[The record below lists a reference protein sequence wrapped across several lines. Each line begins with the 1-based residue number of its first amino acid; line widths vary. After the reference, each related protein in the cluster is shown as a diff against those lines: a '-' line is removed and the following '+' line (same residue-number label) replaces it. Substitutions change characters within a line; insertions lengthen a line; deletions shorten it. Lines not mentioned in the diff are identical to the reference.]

1 MEKIHK
7 AVEKYVESFYVYHD
21 HLRTRSMRFRVPI
34 IVLSA
39 LTTGVSFVN
48 VTILSRYMSVIAGS
62 MTLVVTILTAI
73 EGYLKLPQH
82 MNATENTLKSLGIL
96 SRKIHTYMMT
106 NFEPTPEL
114 IAGIWNELGDAI
126 KDAPIIPFHTLE
138 QLQPLAKKR
147 MIYSMF
153 DDIATQKESE
163 ERFYPAFRTQNV

>member
-48 VTILSRYMSVIAGS
+48 VTVLSKYMSVIAGS

-82 MNATENTLKSLGIL
+82 MNATENTLKSLGVL
-96 SRKIHTYMMT
+96 SRRIYTCMMT
-106 NFEPTPEL
+106 NVEPTSEL
-114 IAGIWNELGDAI
+114 ISGIWNELGDAI

-153 DDIATQKESE
+153 DETTQKESE
-163 ERFYPAFRTQNV
+163 ERMYPAFRTQTV

>member
-1 MEKIHK
+1 MEKIHR

-21 HLRTRSMRFRVPI
+21 HLRTQSLRFRIPI

-48 VTILSRYMSVIAGS
+48 VSVLSKYASIIAGS

-96 SRKIHTYMMT
+96 SRKIYTLKG
-106 NFEPTPEL
+106 EPPTRAL
-114 IAGIWNELGDAI
+114 MISIWEELGEAI

-138 QLQPLAKKR
+138 RIQPLANKR
-147 MIYSMF
+147 IIYSIF
-153 DDIATQKESE
+153 DDPQDPEDKVRPMFKES
-163 ERFYPAFRTQNV
+163 V